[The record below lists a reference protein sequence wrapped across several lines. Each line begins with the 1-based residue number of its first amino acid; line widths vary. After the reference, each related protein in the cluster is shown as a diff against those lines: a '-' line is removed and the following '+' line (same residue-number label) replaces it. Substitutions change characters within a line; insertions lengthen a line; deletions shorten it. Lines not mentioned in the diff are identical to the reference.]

1 MSSIVYRISH
11 LLNQVLAEVPVGTN
25 LGLFYLFLAL
35 MSGRFLLSRGAV
47 FPALA
52 DLGLT
57 EAVVRRSEAALR
69 CGQFKIAELLLCW
82 LTFVEAEGRFH
93 PHVYEGYRP
102 VACDLTAFFRPHL
115 VGCVGKHYTSQAQRA
130 LPAVVL
136 GLVGA
141 VGSVGSKRLLLPRLI
156 LRQEANEPKESHLQ
170 RRLLAEAGQ
179 SLAQDEVLL
188 IDAGVGVAD
197 LMEAK
202 VARFVVRGAQNFT
215 ARRNYLPAYCG
226 KGRPAEKGEV
236 VRPLARHY
244 KDKCLSATPPDGVAR
259 WKVGKH
265 KIVAHLFE
273 KLVLP
278 DKTPGETYF
287 RCVVIYDPRYKDPLV
302 LLTNLAI
309 TAYALWCLYKD
320 RWPIEQL
327 PLAAKQMLGAQRGF
341 VFAEESRH
349 RLPELAILA
358 GNLLSYV
365 AATVAPVATGFWDRA
380 AKPTCGR
387 LRRLLSRLH
396 FSDFALPAGKLREK
410 ASVTQHLPKGI
421 AAHRRQKA
429 VPIKQ
434 ELLKA
439 A

>member
-1 MSSIVYRISH
+1 MSIIVYRISH

-47 FPALA
+47 FPALL

-57 EAVVRRSEAALR
+57 DAVVRRSEAALR

-82 LTFVEAEGRFH
+82 LTFVAQEGRFVAH
-93 PHVYEGYRP
+93 TYEGYRP

-115 VGCVGKHYTSQAQRA
+115 VGCAGKHYTSQAQRA
-130 LPAVVL
+130 LPGVVL

-156 LRQEANEPKESHLQ
+156 LRQEANELKESDLE
-170 RRLLAEAGQ
+170 RRLLTEAGQ
-179 SLAQDEVLL
+179 GLANDENLV
-188 IDAGVGVAD
+188 IDAGFD
-197 LMEAK
+197 LAEVREAK

-215 ARRNYLPAYCG
+215 ARRNYLPVYGG
-226 KGRPAEKGEV
+226 KGRPAEKGEI
-236 VRPLARHY
+236 VRPLLRHY
-244 KDKCLSATPPDGVAR
+244 KDHYLPATPPDGVAR

-273 KLVLP
+273 NLVLP
-278 DKTPGETYF
+278 HQKPGESCF

-327 PLAAKQMLGAQRGF
+327 PLAPKQMLGAERGF
-341 VFAEESRH
+341 VFGTQSRH
-349 RLPELAILA
+349 RLPELALLA
-358 GNLLSYV
+358 GNILSYV
-365 AATVAPVATGFWDRA
+365 AATVAPVATGATVA
-380 AKPTCGR
+380 AT
-387 LRRLLSRLH
+387 
-396 FSDFALPAGKLREK
+396 
-410 ASVTQHLPKGI
+410 
-421 AAHRRQKA
+421 
-429 VPIKQ
+429 
-434 ELLKA
+434 
-439 A
+439 